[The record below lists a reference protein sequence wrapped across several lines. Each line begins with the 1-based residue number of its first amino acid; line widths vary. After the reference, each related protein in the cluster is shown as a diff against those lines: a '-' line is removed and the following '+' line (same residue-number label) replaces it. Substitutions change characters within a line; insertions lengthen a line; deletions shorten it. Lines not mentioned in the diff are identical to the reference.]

1 MRQVT
6 LASER
11 LMVRFITENQVKH
24 ILTYPKAIELVELA
38 FRDRAEGHAHDV
50 PRVRTRQP
58 TGHLHILQGAAPRL
72 NVIGYKAYYTRPGGR
87 TSMTHLHNMETAVLE
102 GMVQSDYLG
111 KVRTA
116 AATAVATRALSRPDA
131 EIVACF
137 GLGRHGPAQLEAVC
151 NVRRIKEVRA
161 YGRNKDRQANFCATM
176 SKKLGIE
183 VKPVDSPADALR
195 GAHIINVMTRPSGP
209 VFDGK
214 LLEPGQHVNA
224 SGVNSMDK
232 REIDLETIRRAE
244 VVVVDSREVAQ
255 VESGDLLPAIEAG
268 LIYWENLA
276 DLGDILVGRRQ
287 GRTSEREITLFK
299 SHGMCIQD
307 LYVGKHVLDVARE
320 THVGIDLPMTS

>member
-1 MRQVT
+1 
-6 LASER
+6 
-11 LMVRFITENQVKH
+11 MVRFITERQVKQ

-38 FRDRAEGHAHDV
+38 FRDRAEGHAFDV
-50 PRVRTRQP
+50 PRMRTRQP

-72 NVIGYKAYYTRPGGR
+72 NVIGFKAYYSKPAGR
-87 TSMTHLHNMETAVLE
+87 TCMTHIHDMVTAHLE
-102 GMVQSDYLG
+102 GMVESDYLG

-116 AATAVATRALSRPDA
+116 AATAVATRALARSDA

-161 YGRNKDRQANFCATM
+161 YGRNKDRQATFCKTM
-176 SKKLGIE
+176 SEKLGIE
-183 VKPVDSPADALR
+183 VKPVDTPADALR
-195 GAHIINVMTRPSGP
+195 DAHIINVMTKPSGP

-224 SGVNSMDK
+224 TGVNSLDK
-232 REIDLETIRRAE
+232 REIDLETVRRADIL
-244 VVVVDSREVAQ
+244 VVDSREVAQ
-255 VESGDLLPAIEAG
+255 HESGDLLPAVEAG
-268 LIYWENLA
+268 LIYWENIA
-276 DLGDILVGRRQ
+276 DVGDILIGRRP
-287 GRTSEREITLFK
+287 GRSSDRQITLFK

-320 THVGIDLPMTS
+320 MHVGTELPMGA